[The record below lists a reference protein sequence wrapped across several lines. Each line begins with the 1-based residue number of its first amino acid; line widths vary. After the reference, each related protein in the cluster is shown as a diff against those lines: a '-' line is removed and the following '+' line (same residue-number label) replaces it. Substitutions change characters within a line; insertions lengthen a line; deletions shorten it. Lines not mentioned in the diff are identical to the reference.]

1 MMKRLR
7 HLAGLLT
14 RLFVDD
20 RAFAFGII
28 AWIGV
33 VRLALVLL
41 ACPPM
46 IASILLFLGFG
57 VLLALSVALAA
68 RRS

>member
-1 MMKRLR
+1 MMNRLR

-14 RLFVDD
+14 GLFVDD

-28 AWIGV
+28 VWIGV